1 MEGSFTKAPLKVT
14 FVTLQFTLVALN
26 KISWC
31 LQFPCSNISCNFIL
45 TNTKIAEQ
53 LTAVENYTVIDP
65 VLARRGQGEKYMY
78 IVVVGM
84 YFSTLM
90 NTNQIKNI

>member
-1 MEGSFTKAPLKVT
+1 MYTVHAYQLQT
-14 FVTLQFTLVALN
+14 VTLQFPLVALN

-53 LTAVENYTVIDP
+53 LTAVENYTCKIDP